1 MHLHGS
7 IKNAQESWGPST
19 DARQRL
25 EIFSAFTP
33 YVSALTVA
41 WDSLQEGLRRAAVK
55 PSPADIERFRQV
67 SPIAHVDKVTAP
79 LLFMLGAKD
88 RRCAHVPTTGAA
100 RIINSITAVYA
111 VPLVQPCGCQIRL
124 ARKLAVPDKAW
135 ACSCKR

>member
-1 MHLHGS
+1 MHVKDLRY
-7 IKNAQESWGPST
+7 K
-19 DARQRL
+19 
-25 EIFSAFTP
+25 SAVTP

-88 RRCAHVPTTGAA
+88 RRCAHVIIA
-100 RIINSITAVYA
+100 RITI
-111 VPLVQPCGCQIRL
+111 
-124 ARKLAVPDKAW
+124 
-135 ACSCKR
+135 